1 VAWRSYSN
9 YLFAAGRIEYRIRV
23 SRFRPASNFLGSNW
37 NLGLPW
43 KTPGN
48 TVAPVLLRNR
58 WNYRNDSLAV
68 KMTVIDDYLKKVPAA
83 QRKMLEDLRKEM
95 RKLLPDAEEAISY
108 GLPCFKVAGKV
119 VGGFAANKNFCSY
132 YPFAGTTLGLLKKDL
147 EGYSQTLSALHFTE
161 EKPLTKKII
170 KLLVDTKLQQI
181 AEGYHAK
188 KKK

>member
-1 VAWRSYSN
+1 MARRCHSN
-9 YLFAAGRIEYRIRV
+9 YLFVASRFKHRLGV
-23 SRFRPASNFLGSNW
+23 SRFRPAAYFLGPDW
-37 NLGLPW
+37 HLGVSG
-43 KTPGN
+43 KAPGD
-48 TVAPVLLRNR
+48 TAAPVLLRNR
-58 WNYRNDSLAV
+58 WHYRYDSLAV
-68 KMTVIDDYLKKVPAA
+68 KMTVIDDYLKKVPAG
-83 QRKMLEDLRKEM
+83 QRKLLEELRKEM

-108 GLPCFKVAGKV
+108 GLPCFKVDGKV

-132 YPFAGTTLGLLKKDL
+132 YPFAGATLGLLKKEL